1 MTAIRAM
8 ALQDLDEVLALE
20 CSAPEAPH
28 WDRVIYERLLADGSG
43 VRHGAFVAIPEE
55 RLAGFIIARQV
66 LEICEIE
73 SIVVAVDARREG
85 VGSAMLDTVSRWAA
99 AGRAKRLQLEVRA
112 GNLSAIRFYE
122 RAALINEGLRRGYYR
137 DTEEDAV
144 LMGKSLYSRKQAV
157 ENFLLKSR

>member
-20 CSAPEAPH
+20 CSTPEAPH
-28 WDRVIYERLLADGSG
+28 WERFIYERLLVDTDTSG
-43 VRHGAFVAIPEE
+43 VRHGAFVAIPDE

-85 VGSAMLDTVSRWAA
+85 VGSAMLEAISRWAA
-99 AGRAKRLQLEVRA
+99 AGRAERLQLEVRA

-122 RAALINEGLRRGYYR
+122 RAGLIKEGLRRGYYR
-137 DTEEDAV
+137 DPEEGAV
-144 LMGKSLYSRKQAV
+144 LMGKSLYS
-157 ENFLLKSR
+157 SD